1 MNTIKI
7 LLVIFLLFLI
17 GESFAQTVYEV
28 TPGTKDNEITL
39 TVANV
44 SEENPATNVNVV
56 LTRKSTALNFK
67 EETKT
72 IDLVEAKAEAKATF
86 TFDVN
91 RNAISVSKKDTI
103 DFMISSNEGIMMLK
117 SFIFNYSAPKEF
129 KLEQNYPNPF
139 NPTTTIQYQLPAD
152 AKVTLK
158 IYDVLG
164 SEVTTL
170 VNEEQEA
177 GYKEVKFNASNLAS
191 GMYIYRLTANKY
203 VSTKKMMVLK

>member
-1 MNTIKI
+1 MIIRI
-7 LLVIFLLFLI
+7 LIVAAILTTVGISQ
-17 GESFAQTVYEV
+17 EEKVYEIK
-28 TPGTKDNEITL
+28 PGTKGNEITL
-39 TVANV
+39 TVANI
-44 SEENPATNVNVV
+44 SDENPATNINVV

-72 IDLVEAKAEAKATF
+72 IELVEAKAETKAIF
-86 TFDVN
+86 SFDVN
-91 RNAISVSKKDTI
+91 RNVQVNKKDTI
-103 DFMISSNEGIMMLK
+103 DFMITGSEGIMLLK

-170 VNEEQEA
+170 VNEDQDA
-177 GYKEVKFNASNLAS
+177 GYKEVKFNATNLAS

-203 VSTKKMMVLK
+203 VSIKKMMVVK

>member
-1 MNTIKI
+1 METHKT
-7 LLVIFLLFLI
+7 LLIIFLLFLI
-17 GESFAQTVYEV
+17 GECFAQTVYEV

-44 SEENPATNVNVV
+44 SEKNPATYINVF
-56 LTRKSTALNFK
+56 LTRNSSALNFK

-72 IDLVEAKAEAKATF
+72 IEQVEAKAEAKAIF
-86 TFDVN
+86 SFDVN
-91 RNAISVSKKDTI
+91 RNVPVNKKDTI
-103 DFMISSNEGIMMLK
+103 DFMITSNEGIMMLK

-158 IYDVLG
+158 IYDILG

-170 VNEEQEA
+170 VNEDQEA
-177 GYKEVKFNASNLAS
+177 GYKEVKFNATNLAS